1 MSEAPGV
8 KTSSGF
14 SFSYLRGLMWRQKLA
29 VSVLCVLTLVLAVV
43 YLNVTKPTYTVTFKI
58 TPAIASSSRSAAA
71 RLGSLASLAG
81 INIPQDDNTMGFE
94 VYLVELQGRAA
105 AAELVHNQDL
115 MRRLF
120 PREWDDASGQW
131 RQPPSG
137 ILHPLAQG
145 VKFLLGMKQLP
156 WAPPDGARV
165 EKILDDDVH
174 ISKTPYTPV
183 VTISMDSKDPETA
196 GLLLWSLHQT
206 VDNFIRQRTLKR
218 TERYIAYLTA
228 QLAQATVND
237 YREALITSLVEQ
249 QKARMTASS
258 GLPFAAEPVEPPVIA
273 SQPSSP
279 NGVVVIVLALLLGLS
294 AGGALGILLD
304 RRNMTLRMRSIR
316 ILLRR
321 RSSQDANRP
330 LQTARDPAE

>member
-1 MSEAPGV
+1 MSETPGV
-8 KTSSGF
+8 GTRPGF
-14 SFSYLRGLMWRQKLA
+14 SFSYVTGLVWRQKLA
-29 VSVLCVLTLVLAVV
+29 VSVFCVLTLLLAII

-58 TPAIASSSRSAAA
+58 TPAISSSSRSAAS
-71 RLGSLASLAG
+71 RLGNLASLAG
-81 INIPQDDNTMGFE
+81 INIPQDDNSMGFE

-105 AAELVHNQDL
+105 AAELVRNQPL

-120 PREWDDASGQW
+120 PKEWDDATGQW

-145 VKFLLGMKQLP
+145 VKFLFGMKQLP
-156 WAPPDGARV
+156 WSPPDGARV

-196 GLLLWSLHQT
+196 SLLLWSLHQT
-206 VDNFIRQRTLKR
+206 VDDFIRQRTLKR
-218 TERYIAYLTA
+218 TERYIAYLTK
-228 QLAQATVND
+228 QLALATVND

-273 SQPSSP
+273 SLPSSP
-279 NGVVVIVLALLLGLS
+279 NGPVVIFLALMFGLA
-294 AGGALGILLD
+294 AGGLVGLLLD
-304 RRNMTLRMRSIR
+304 RRGLTLRAIHL
-316 ILLRR
+316 LLRR
-321 RSSQDANRP
+321 RAGRDVNRS
-330 LQTARDPAE
+330 LQAARDPAE